1 MRIGDFNI
9 YRFPHEKNNDSINT
23 RGMEE
28 FNSWINGEGLFDIGI
43 PSRKFTWSNKRRC
56 PTSVKLDRVLI
67 DTAWNQ
73 TFANAS
79 AKALIATTSD
89 HIPILAEFSDNCSKS
104 DIFRLENYWLQMPDF
119 IAMTETNWSRGTR
132 PLTAISKLNHKLR
145 RLRASTKAWNRN
157 KRSIPTLLSANKDTL
172 EYLDKIEEWRQLT
185 DLEYYLRQ
193 RIQKHCNELND
204 FITQKWKRRA
214 RIRFCTLGDENTRFY
229 HTVASVSRQ
238 KNSIRLF
245 IEDGV
250 KFYDDSKKLD
260 IVTSFFRQLFSEISP
275 SDPTFTIPLLYPQQ
289 ECLQSLCTPFTK
301 EEIVKVIHI
310 FQDLFD
316 NNIDLSGVNQSYIT
330 LIPKVTAA
338 AHIKDFRP
346 ISLLHSVP
354 KLLSKT
360 LTNRLQKEILKL
372 IDPMQSGFIRGRSIT
387 ENFILASELVQSALK
402 GKKPMV
408 VLKLDF
414 HKAFDTVSWDALFR
428 IMEARGFPDKWIGW
442 IKALLCTGKAQITNN
457 GQKGEQIQYK
467 RGVRQGDPLSPYLFI
482 LVADVLQKMIQQAFS
497 TGILKHPLDIEGA
510 PPNLQ
515 IRR

>member
-260 IVTSFFRQLFSEISP
+260 IVTSFFRQLFSETSP

-301 EEIVKVIHI
+301 EEIVKVIHSAPNNKSPGPDGFTNEFYKRFI
-310 FQDLFD
+310 
-316 NNIDLSGVNQSYIT
+316 NNI
-330 LIPKVTAA
+330 
-338 AHIKDFRP
+338 
-346 ISLLHSVP
+346 
-354 KLLSKT
+354 
-360 LTNRLQKEILKL
+360 
-372 IDPMQSGFIRGRSIT
+372 
-387 ENFILASELVQSALK
+387 
-402 GKKPMV
+402 
-408 VLKLDF
+408 
-414 HKAFDTVSWDALFR
+414 
-428 IMEARGFPDKWIGW
+428 
-442 IKALLCTGKAQITNN
+442 
-457 GQKGEQIQYK
+457 
-467 RGVRQGDPLSPYLFI
+467 
-482 LVADVLQKMIQQAFS
+482 
-497 TGILKHPLDIEGA
+497 
-510 PPNLQ
+510 
-515 IRR
+515 